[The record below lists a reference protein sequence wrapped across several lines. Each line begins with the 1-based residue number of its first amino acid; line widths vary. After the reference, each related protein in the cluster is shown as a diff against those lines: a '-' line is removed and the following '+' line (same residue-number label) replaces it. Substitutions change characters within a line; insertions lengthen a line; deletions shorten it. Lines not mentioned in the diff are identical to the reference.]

1 MPFLGHFGCQ
11 CVGNSHCLTLLSAWA
26 RKIREERA
34 KREFSLKETG
44 QTFTLRCLAHRAGFG
59 DGECGFAGGCN
70 MRFKRVICANLDGLK
85 LGHDR
90 RKDFLLSKVSSG

>member
-1 MPFLGHFGCQ
+1 MPVCGEQSLPDSPVGLGSENKRGK
-11 CVGNSHCLTLLSAWA
+11 SKT
-26 RKIREERA
+26 
-34 KREFSLKETG
+34 REFSLKETG

-59 DGECGFAGGCN
+59 DGECGFAGGCD
-70 MRFKRVICANLDGLK
+70 MRFKRVIHANLDGLK